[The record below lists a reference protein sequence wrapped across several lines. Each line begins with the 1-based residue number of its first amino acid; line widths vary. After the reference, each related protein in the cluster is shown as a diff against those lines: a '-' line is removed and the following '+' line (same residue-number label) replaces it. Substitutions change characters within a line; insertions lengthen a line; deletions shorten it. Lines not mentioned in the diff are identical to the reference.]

1 MANMA
6 GNEKQMLT
14 HHKRCKDGIL
24 PIISKANQQQRVA
37 KTRKSREIPLF
48 WTIYGHIT

>member
-14 HHKRCKDGIL
+14 HHKRYKDSTL
-24 PIISKANQQQRVA
+24 PIISKANQLQKAA